1 MSKSPSFFARL
12 FGRRARPSAG
22 AEAAPVPTTPALDP
36 DQVHDRTTLCRAAFQ
51 DHPKVFEDR
60 LEELTL
66 GLAESAVDGYVL
78 EFGVF
83 KGTSVNHLGK
93 MTPDTA
99 VWGFDSFEG
108 LPEAWH
114 RSKAGDT
121 YEAGHFALPGLPE
134 VRPNVNLVKGFF
146 DATLEPWLAA
156 HEGPVRLLHI
166 DVDLY
171 SSTRYVLDQLNDR
184 ILPGTVIVFDE
195 LCDWRDSG
203 VYDRWEEGEWKA
215 LLEWLEIHD
224 RKIRILSRAVEW
236 AAAVIV
242 VQ

>member
-12 FGRRARPSAG
+12 FRRGASQPEAPAPAPRPRR
-22 AEAAPVPTTPALDP
+22 PVPGPVLD
-36 DQVHDRTTLCRAAFQ
+36 HTSLTRAAFQ
-51 DHPKVFEDR
+51 DHPHVFEDR
-60 LEELTL
+60 LEELTQ
-66 GLAESAVDGYVL
+66 GLAASAVDGYVL

-83 KGTSVNHLGK
+83 QGVSINHMAQ
-93 MTPDTA
+93 MTPDKD

-108 LPEAWH
+108 LPEPWH

-121 YEAGHFALPGLPE
+121 YETGHFALEGLPE
-134 VRPNVNLVKGFF
+134 VRDNVHLVKGFF

-166 DVDLY
+166 DADLY
-171 SSTRYVLDQLNDR
+171 SSCRYVLDQLNDR

-224 RKIRILSRAVEW
+224 RKIRVLSRSVEW

-242 VQ
+242 EQ